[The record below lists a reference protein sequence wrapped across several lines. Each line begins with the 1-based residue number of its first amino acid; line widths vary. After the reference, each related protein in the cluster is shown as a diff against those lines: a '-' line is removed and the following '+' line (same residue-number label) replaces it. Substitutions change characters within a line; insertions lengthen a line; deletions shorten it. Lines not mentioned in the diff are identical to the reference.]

1 MRFEATIFEFW
12 VRMMRDAMML
22 GMLGMPNLGVMLQVC
37 TGPET
42 RASGTTPSGYVHV
55 QR

>member
-1 MRFEATIFEFW
+1 MRFEAAIFEFW

-22 GMLGMPNLGVMLQVC
+22 GMPNLGVMLQDC

-42 RASGTTPSGYVHV
+42 RASGMTPSGYVHV